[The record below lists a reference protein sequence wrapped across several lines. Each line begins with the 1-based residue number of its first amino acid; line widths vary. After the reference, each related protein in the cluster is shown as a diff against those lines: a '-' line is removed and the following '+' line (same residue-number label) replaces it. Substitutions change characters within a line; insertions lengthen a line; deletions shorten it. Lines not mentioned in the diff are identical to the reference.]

1 MIVRNQKSQRY
12 HVDRLLTYLLIVTSK
27 YRMKWTEFLKVL
39 KSLFRYIRNIFHIFW
54 PNSRHKRC
62 NRKWLNGV
70 LLNDEMRP
78 HSPLESHREA
88 LREEHCLSGVLTENA
103 DVPPDLVYTELY
115 CMFVYALHFYSELC

>member
-1 MIVRNQKSQRY
+1 M
-12 HVDRLLTYLLIVTSK
+12 
-27 YRMKWTEFLKVL
+27 L
-39 KSLFRYIRNIFHIFW
+39 KSLFRYIRNIFHFFG
-54 PNSRHKRC
+54 PTAQSCRHKRC

-88 LREEHCLSGVLTENA
+88 LTEEHCLSGVLSDND